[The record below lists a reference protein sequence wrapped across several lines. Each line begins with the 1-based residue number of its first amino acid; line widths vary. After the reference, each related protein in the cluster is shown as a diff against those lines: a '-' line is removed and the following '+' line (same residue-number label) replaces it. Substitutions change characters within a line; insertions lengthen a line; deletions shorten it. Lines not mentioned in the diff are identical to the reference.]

1 MQSNHLAPINGPE
14 RSVPIDDAQALPAS
28 PAAAPLGVRL
38 RIWLF
43 GAVSA
48 LPNLI
53 FLAFVILFWK
63 FISKGWLP
71 RIDPQMSVLMPA
83 PTTIAVTAAGMIASG
98 ELFYHMI
105 ASLKREVFAF
115 LFAATAIPLGIAMG
129 WWRQVYSQVNPIM
142 EILRPI
148 PPLAWIPLS
157 ILWFGLGDEQNEFII
172 FLGMFFPILV
182 NTIVGVK
189 NIDPNLVRAAR
200 SLGAPEHK
208 VLMRIVLKGALPQ
221 IITGVRIGLGV
232 GWVALVAAGLARGKE
247 DHSMVRL
254 AVRGLSKVYGKRDAP
269 NSITAL
275 REVSFEVPNHQFC
288 AILGHS
294 GCGKTTLLNIAAGF
308 EQPTAGMVL
317 VDDMPIREP
326 GWQNTMIFQAYALFP
341 GMSVYQNIVFGLEMK
356 GWPKHKRNGIT
367 RHYIDLVGLKG
378 FADTYPHQL
387 SGGMRQRV
395 AIARALAVEPRLL
408 LMDEP
413 VAALD
418 AQNRSFRQDELVRM
432 WQREPKTVV
441 LVTHSIEEA
450 IKLSDCIAA

>member
-28 PAAAPLGVRL
+28 RAAAPLGVRL
-38 RIWLF
+38 RMWLF

-53 FLAFVILFWK
+53 FLAVVILFWQ
-63 FISKGWLP
+63 FISKVWLP

-105 ASLKREVFAF
+105 ASLKREVSAF
-115 LFAATAIPLGIAMG
+115 LFAAAAIPLGIAMG

-200 SLGAPEHK
+200 SLGASEHK
-208 VLMRIVLKGALPQ
+208 VLIRIVLKGALPQ

-232 GWVALVAAGLARGKE
+232 GWMALVAAE
-247 DHSMVRL
+247 
-254 AVRGLSKVYGKRDAP
+254 
-269 NSITAL
+269 
-275 REVSFEVPNHQFC
+275 
-288 AILGHS
+288 
-294 GCGKTTLLNIAAGF
+294 
-308 EQPTAGMVL
+308 
-317 VDDMPIREP
+317 
-326 GWQNTMIFQAYALFP
+326 
-341 GMSVYQNIVFGLEMK
+341 
-356 GWPKHKRNGIT
+356 
-367 RHYIDLVGLKG
+367 LVGASSGLG
-378 FADTYPHQL
+378 FLINDARSMLRTDTITVGMLTIGLIGLLIDTAIRVL
-387 SGGMRQRV
+387 SR
-395 AIARALAVEPRLL
+395 RLL
-408 LMDEP
+408 PWSL
-413 VAALD
+413 ALG
-418 AQNRSFRQDELVRM
+418 
-432 WQREPKTVV
+432 K
-441 LVTHSIEEA
+441 
-450 IKLSDCIAA
+450 